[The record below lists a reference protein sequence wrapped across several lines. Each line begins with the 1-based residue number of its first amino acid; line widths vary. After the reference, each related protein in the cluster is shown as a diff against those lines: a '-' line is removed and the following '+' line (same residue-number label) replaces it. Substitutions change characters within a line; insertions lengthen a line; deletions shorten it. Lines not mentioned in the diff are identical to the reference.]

1 VPLSGRNVFCCA
13 LGENWGIGS
22 LMRVNKMRAVLFDL
36 DGTLADTAPD
46 LAAALNALL
55 AEQNR
60 PTLPFHV
67 IRPVVSHGSTGLL
80 RLGFSLKPTDANF
93 AQLRE
98 RLLQLYAANLC
109 RETRVFPG
117 VAELLAQLAARDI
130 VWGIVT
136 NKPAF
141 LTEPLIDHLG
151 LEHPPACV
159 VSGDTVANRK
169 PHPEPMLHAC
179 AIARAQPSETLYVGD
194 AERDIHAG
202 RDAGMKTL
210 VALFGYI
217 GENEQPE
224 GWGADGMIDAP
235 LDVLAWIN
243 ADEGKRNVR

>member
-1 VPLSGRNVFCCA
+1 MNR
-13 LGENWGIGS
+13 I
-22 LMRVNKMRAVLFDL
+22 RTVLFDL

-55 AEQNR
+55 TEENR

-80 RLGFSLKPTDANF
+80 RLGFGLEPTDANF
-93 AQLRE
+93 VRLRE
-98 RLLQLYAANLC
+98 RLLTLYAARLC

-117 VAELLAQLAARDI
+117 VTELLAQLVARHI
-130 VWGIVT
+130 NWGIVT

-141 LTEPLIDHLG
+141 LTEPLIAQLA
-151 LEHPPACV
+151 LAHPPACV

-194 AERDIHAG
+194 AERDIRAG

-217 GENEQPE
+217 GENEKPE
-224 GWGADGMIDAP
+224 GWGADGMINAP
-235 LDVLAWIN
+235 LDVLAWV
-243 ADEGKRNVR
+243 DPEEDKRNVR

>member
-1 VPLSGRNVFCCA
+1 MTR
-13 LGENWGIGS
+13 I
-22 LMRVNKMRAVLFDL
+22 RTVLFDL

-55 AEQNR
+55 IEENR

-67 IRPVVSHGSTGLL
+67 IRPVVSHCSTGLL
-80 RLGFSLKPTDANF
+80 RLGFGLEPTDTNF
-93 AQLRE
+93 VRLRE
-98 RLLQLYAANLC
+98 RLLALYAANLC
-109 RETRVFPG
+109 HETRVFPG
-117 VAELLAQLAARDI
+117 VTDLLAQLVARNI
-130 VWGIVT
+130 NWGIVT

-141 LTEPLIDHLG
+141 LTEPLMAQLA
-151 LEHPPACV
+151 LTHPPTCV

-179 AIARAQPSETLYVGD
+179 AIARAQPSETLYIGD

-217 GENEQPE
+217 GENEEPE
-224 GWGADGMIDAP
+224 RWGADGMIEAP
-235 LDVLAWIN
+235 LDVLTWVDAEEEERN
-243 ADEGKRNVR
+243 AR